1 MERDRRERNGHRE
14 SDWQAREKER
24 KRGKERKRERKRWGR
39 KGKIGER
46 QKESGKGVRRTRAR
60 ETATT
65 MTTTVRP
72 GTINFH
78 ALHPPVNSSR
88 SRNL

>member
-24 KRGKERKRERKRWGR
+24 RRDKERERKRWGR

-88 SRNL
+88 K